1 MKHINKSHM
10 EDVIEERAIIK
21 LCGYVLCD
29 NTLTTVI
36 SQQYHISTRKNKVYD
51 VTRRKNFCSSR
62 CYGACNYLL
71 EQMLTSPLWLRDKEE
86 IPVFKIL
93 PVKDALKR
101 STPGDEIIVR
111 DTDLLN
117 SNSKDGIV
125 GFEAQKDLNVM
136 TANKRSELHT
146 SSEHE
151 TLENSQTDNEATKI
165 TADIEAS
172 EIVKESFVK
181 NSDEEFRHDKNEF
194 SYSENI
200 DNTVNEVPNLEN
212 NPPDCAPIQVT
223 KKLKDISLSED
234 RDQEQERNEEEDKLS
249 NSLKT
254 ECDTIIIKEDSN
266 IGSNDYA
273 HKKENNK
280 LKKYRQK
287 NCVKQKQPSEFYN
300 LAVNIECNVK
310 EWITEDTVN
319 LLSGEESVK
328 NQLLENIT
336 RHDRYLHLCKKL
348 NKLQLE
354 DEKDAHEDLTSNT
367 LKPLPHL
374 SVLQEEGKKM
384 ELKVSITENNLK

>member
-1 MKHINKSHM
+1 M
-10 EDVIEERAIIK
+10 
-21 LCGYVLCD
+21 
-29 NTLTTVI
+29 
-36 SQQYHISTRKNKVYD
+36 
-51 VTRRKNFCSSR
+51 TRRKNFCSSR

-234 RDQEQERNEEEDKLS
+234 RDR
-249 NSLKT
+249 
-254 ECDTIIIKEDSN
+254 
-266 IGSNDYA
+266 
-273 HKKENNK
+273 
-280 LKKYRQK
+280 
-287 NCVKQKQPSEFYN
+287 
-300 LAVNIECNVK
+300 
-310 EWITEDTVN
+310 
-319 LLSGEESVK
+319 SG
-328 NQLLENIT
+328 T
-336 RHDRYLHLCKKL
+336 G
-348 NKLQLE
+348 
-354 DEKDAHEDLTSNT
+354 T
-367 LKPLPHL
+367 
-374 SVLQEEGKKM
+374 
-384 ELKVSITENNLK
+384 